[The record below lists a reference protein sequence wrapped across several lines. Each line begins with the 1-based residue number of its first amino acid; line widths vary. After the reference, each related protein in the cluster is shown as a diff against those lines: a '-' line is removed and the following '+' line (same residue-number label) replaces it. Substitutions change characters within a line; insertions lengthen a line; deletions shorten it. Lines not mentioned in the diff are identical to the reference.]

1 MHLQPK
7 KVFTKTVFFN
17 DIFRQIFQATWIF
30 CYSVTA
36 LPFDTDDQMGRTWS
50 ANNGAFVLSGCG
62 SDFGPFNAPDPYVTI
77 EHNCPSI
84 QRRNGNE
91 GRRKMQF
98 QLTKTF
104 LPNILRIGKVFLD
117 DSDA

>member
-17 DIFRQIFQATWIF
+17 DIFRQIFQVTWIF